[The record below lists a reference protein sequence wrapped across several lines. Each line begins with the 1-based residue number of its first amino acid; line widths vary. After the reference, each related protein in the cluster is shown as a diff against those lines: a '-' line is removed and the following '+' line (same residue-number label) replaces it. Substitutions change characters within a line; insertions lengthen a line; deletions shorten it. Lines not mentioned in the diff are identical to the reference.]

1 MKYGFATALALIVG
15 LTVAACQPRA
25 PETGA
30 DDDREAPDFAA
41 MNEAYDA
48 AMNAGDAAAM
58 GMLYAVDAVSMPPNA
73 SPLIGRSAI
82 VADAAQDLAAMVA
95 DLESRSEGH
104 YLIGDMAVEWG
115 TYRFAGMLRESDVT
129 VTEEG
134 KYVAIWKQ
142 QPDGSWQIVRDI
154 WNSNSPQAMEDEN
167 DAE

>member
-48 AMNAGDAAAM
+48 AMNAGD
-58 GMLYAVDAVSMPPNA
+58 
-73 SPLIGRSAI
+73 
-82 VADAAQDLAAMVA
+82 
-95 DLESRSEGH
+95 
-104 YLIGDMAVEWG
+104 AVEWG